1 MPDVEVVK
9 NKLIEAG
16 AHPEILEEIED
27 EIKDIPE
34 DANFELLASVVNF
47 FNFLE
52 DFEKYKRKRVNIT
65 LAEPVY
71 DLLKNLS
78 KGVVDAEGKPYPM
91 SYFLEDIIIWVL
103 KDPERFDQFLNETYS
118 EEGDEDGESEEQIEE

>member
-16 AHPEILEEIED
+16 ADPEILEEIED
-27 EIKDIPE
+27 EIRDVPE
-34 DANFELLASVVNF
+34 DANFELLASIVNF
-47 FNFLE
+47 FSFLE

-78 KGVVDAEGKPYPM
+78 TGVVDAEGKQYPM

-118 EEGDEDGESEEQIEE
+118 EEGDEDGESEEQVEE

>member
-1 MPDVEVVK
+1 MPNIEVIK

-16 AHPEILEEIED
+16 ADPENLEEIED
-27 EIKDIPE
+27 EIRDVPE
-34 DANFELLASVVNF
+34 DANFELLASIVNF
-47 FNFLE
+47 FSFLE

-78 KGVVDAEGKPYPM
+78 TGVVDAEGKPYPM

-118 EEGDEDGESEEQIEE
+118 EEGDEDGESEEQVEE